1 MAAKFEISKDS
12 AGKWPFHLKAS
23 NGEIIAETKANA
35 EKGIEAIK
43 THAPGAKVE
52 DHS

>member
-1 MAAKFEISKDS
+1 MAVGA
-12 AGKWPFHLKAS
+12 AGWWHY
-23 NGEIIAETKANA
+23 ETKANA

-43 THAPGAKVE
+43 THAPGAKVK